1 MQKLNL
7 MKIHNLSTIKERN
20 STLITNIQSSIN
32 IETYRKSGTN
42 ITTTIK
48 STSAE
53 EIHTLKENILKLE
66 QDNIIILQKIQAL
79 KKNTESTSSSRINN
93 IAKVSANKG
102 YSIKTCLLSIK
113 TNLYLFHNYLNNHLS
128 LSNTVIANNLK
139 QESTTKRQLKFIQ
152 EQINLSSTSKIHNF
166 TSTHLLQDTID
177 LLNKG
182 TNFIIKAV

>member
-1 MQKLNL
+1 MPKTTESYPTSNLQQQKKREKCKRKKIKYKLRLKERKTKPKCKKFIYTRHTNIKAWKHRLKLNRNLNAMQKLNL

-66 QDNIIILQKIQAL
+66 QHNIIILQK
-79 KKNTESTSSSRINN
+79 
-93 IAKVSANKG
+93 
-102 YSIKTCLLSIK
+102 
-113 TNLYLFHNYLNNHLS
+113 
-128 LSNTVIANNLK
+128 
-139 QESTTKRQLKFIQ
+139 
-152 EQINLSSTSKIHNF
+152 SKH
-166 TSTHLLQDTID
+166 
-177 LLNKG
+177 
-182 TNFIIKAV
+182 